1 MGSCVLA
8 LKMSTYK
15 SSNSSTDKSS
25 DSSGSVAYKHLA
37 LVTLVSSLLLC
48 SVVLILTYQPLMY
61 QVGPSPL
68 SVGLL
73 YTSQGL
79 VGASS
84 KAIQDIFTGGG
95 NKDPGIFIHT
105 RNRGETNKEAVRRMR
120 GEGVTVFIG
129 LDTKEEK
136 TIIADESNIGDDSIF
151 LSYSRHVDSVS
162 SLVPSYSTL
171 SMAYLHLINTTS
183 PTPVTVLP
191 VLRDTEASTAL
202 YSAIVRGVRQYP
214 GITLL
219 SPVVYTSTNYPR
231 SDAFQVI
238 SSIGQIIQAGE
249 DPQILILSPEDL
261 PDILGMTHVNPTLK
275 DRRWFAVEA
284 VGFEDDIRANLRG
297 RKMTSQISLT
307 TLSFLGNDDS
317 EMTHTEL
324 RNNFLNEEFQKDEI
338 KGTVYEEYLAYEAM
352 VKLHKAFREHQRNTD
367 MDFSSS
373 IDRFFGFKNNSS
385 KKQEMFA
392 AMFLMPEGGD
402 EVYFIPRLKWLVEG
416 IVTVSESS
424 AYYEEVATSP
434 LTKSELKSIHLDKRQ
449 DCLSPTITI
458 NILPT
463 MFLPKTELSYTLD
476 TFPTALILPIGEGV
490 GLALHCADAQYT
502 FTCRP
507 TATKDRELACISS
520 KSQSTNS
527 KHKREVTRDTEGKS
541 PAAQNAT
548 IEENKKALI
557 ETASDGFEDVIGHWK
572 DLLPSAFTCFAS
584 VAGCDF
590 CYYFLGT
597 YNISLSPAAC
607 SGSCSLSVVGSCTGL
622 MTESISNTFG

>member
-1 MGSCVLA
+1 MVMVSSILA
-8 LKMSTYK
+8 MMV
-15 SSNSSTDKSS
+15 DKCCK
-25 DSSGSVAYKHLA
+25 YLLLIP
-37 LVTLVSSLLLC
+37 LVTGVILVG
-48 SVVLILTYQPLMY
+48 VVIITTYHLGDHPH
-61 QVGPSPL
+61 L
-68 SVGLL
+68 SVGVL
-73 YTSQGL
+73 YDRQSETGARL
-79 VGASS
+79 ARASS
-84 KAIQDIFTGGG
+84 QAVQDLFIEGGHQ
-95 NKDPGIFIHT
+95 DPGIYLHT
-105 RNRGETNKEAVRRMR
+105 RARGETAGEAVNRMR
-120 GEGVTVFIG
+120 EKGVKVFIG
-129 LDTKEEK
+129 LNSDDVEDVIKEDK
-136 TIIADESNIGDDSIF
+136 NIIDDLIF
-151 LSYSRHVDSVS
+151 LSSSRSSVHS
-162 SLVPSYSTL
+162 IVPSYNTL
-171 SMAYLHLINTTS
+171 SLAYLHLINTT
-183 PTPVTVLP
+183 THDRVTILP
-191 VLRDTEASTAL
+191 VLRDSQDSSDL
-202 YSAIVRGVRQYP
+202 YSAIVHSVKQYP
-214 GITLL
+214 RIVLL
-219 SPVVYTSTNYPR
+219 SPVIYTITDYPR

-238 SSIGQIIQAGE
+238 SSIGQVINQGQ

-261 PDILGMTHVNPTLK
+261 PDILGMTHVNPTLN

-284 VGFEDDIRANLRG
+284 AGFEDDIRANFRG

-307 TLSFLGNDDS
+307 TLSFLGHDDS

-324 RNNFLNEEFQKDEI
+324 RNNFLNEAFQKDEI

-367 MDFSSS
+367 IDFSTS

-385 KKQEMFA
+385 KRQEMFA

-424 AYYEEVATSP
+424 AYYKEVATSP

-463 MFLPKTELSYTLD
+463 IFLPKTELSYTLD

-490 GLALHCADAQYT
+490 GVAIHCADAQYT

-507 TATKDRELACISS
+507 TATTDRELACITS
-520 KSQSTNS
+520 KSQSTTNS

-541 PAAQNAT
+541 SAAQNAT